1 MAYARRAVFMQHV
14 FYLTKHYNLP
24 TSTFLVPVTFPKW
37 FFAKQVYVYNPP
49 CLQTVTGNF
58 SVLALVITLLES
70 FPLYHV
76 ILGSGLP
83 CTGQEIDT
91 GHFFWD
97 TNSVWFPSITN
108 GGTEREKSNC
118 CLVQLV
124 QYYINYNF
132 DITNMPNREHYVS
145 LSLCSSDAMALFQYL
160 ECRFCYFDY
169 STAWNSFNRWYKT
182 CL

>member
-1 MAYARRAVFMQHV
+1 MAYARKAVFTQHV

-49 CLQTVTGNF
+49 CLQTVTGNS
-58 SVLALVITLLES
+58 SVLALIIISLES
-70 FPLYHV
+70 SPLYHV
-76 ILGSGLP
+76 ILGLGLP

-118 CLVQLV
+118 CLVQLL
-124 QYYINYNF
+124 QYYILNYNF

-145 LSLCSSDAMALFQYL
+145 LLLCSSDAMDPPNFYIFFQYL
-160 ECRFCYFDY
+160 ECRFC
-169 STAWNSFNRWYKT
+169 
-182 CL
+182 